1 MDLEAAKTTGL
12 VLLAIVLVGGVLLA
26 MLVRKILGKVV
37 VLVIAL
43 VAAGFVYS
51 QRSNLSDQVCQAHG
65 DFLGVSVS
73 IPADVRAGCTR
84 LTS

>member
-1 MDLEAAKTTGL
+1 MDLETAKTTGV
-12 VLLAIVLVGGVLLA
+12 VLLVVLFVGGVLLA
-26 MLVRKILGKVV
+26 MLIRKIVGKVV

-43 VAAGFVYS
+43 VAAGFVYA
-51 QRSNLSDQVCQAHG
+51 QRSNLSDQLCQARG

-84 LTS
+84 ITS

>member
-12 VLLAIVLVGGVLLA
+12 VLLAILLVGGVLLA
-26 MLVRKILGKVV
+26 MLIRKIVGKVV

-51 QRSNLSDQVCQAHG
+51 QRSSLSDKVCQARG

>member
-12 VLLAIVLVGGVLLA
+12 VLLAILLVGGVLLA
-26 MLVRKILGKVV
+26 MLIRKIVGKVL

-51 QRSNLSDQVCQAHG
+51 QRSSLSDQVCQARG

-84 LTS
+84 ITS

>member
-12 VLLAIVLVGGVLLA
+12 VLLATLLVGGVLLA
-26 MLVRKILGKVV
+26 MLIRKIVGKVV

-43 VAAGFVYS
+43 GAAGFVYA
-51 QRSNLSDQVCQAHG
+51 QRSNLSDQVCQVRG
-65 DFLGVSVS
+65 EFLGISVS

-84 LTS
+84 ITS